1 MLFCNPQRR
10 SLLFQDLSVKKNW
23 FKIGIYCCI
32 FGVFCVAAIAK
43 TEKSPPDLEE
53 LLRHLEKQH
62 GNIKTL
68 AVRFRQ
74 EKHFSFM
81 NKPVLSSGFIFFS
94 SPDKIRFDITEP
106 FHTTL
111 LDNGKK
117 IERYELID
125 GKWCPVQFKG
135 GKSIKLV
142 MEQIGQWM
150 QGKFSQRKNIFALS
164 MSVEDPNTYVSL
176 DLEPRHKQ
184 FRRYIKKIR
193 VSISAPP
200 AYKISRIDI
209 YEPKGDRFALDFVQE
224 VVNRN
229 LPKDCFSNPQT
240 ATLCKELFSKEKQ
253 EDKPQEDNSQKC
265 RSGS

>member
-1 MLFCNPQRR
+1 MLFCNPQGR
-10 SLLFQDLSVKKNW
+10 SLLFHDLFMKKYW
-23 FKIGIYCCI
+23 FKIGMCCCI
-32 FGVFCVAAIAK
+32 LGVFCVAASAK
-43 TEKSPPDLEE
+43 TENSAPDLEG
-53 LLRHLEKQH
+53 LLGRLEKQH

-81 NKPVLSSGFIFFS
+81 NKPVVSKGFILFS
-94 SPDKIRFDITEP
+94 VPNKIRFDITEP

-125 GKWCPVQFKG
+125 GKWRPVRFNG

-150 QGKFSQRKNIFALS
+150 QGKFSQQRNIFRLS
-164 MSVEDPNTYVSL
+164 LSIEDPNTYVFL

-184 FRRYIKKIR
+184 FRRYIEKIR

-224 VVNRN
+224 VVNRK
-229 LPKDCFSNPQT
+229 LPKDCFSNPRT
-240 ATLCKELFSKEKQ
+240 ATLCKELFSKRKQ
-253 EDKPQEDNSQKC
+253 EDKHQEDNNQ
-265 RSGS
+265 

>member
-1 MLFCNPQRR
+1 MLSCTPRGR
-10 SLLFQDLSVKKNW
+10 SLSSQDMLVKRYVHLPW
-23 FKIGIYCCI
+23 SKIGTYCCI
-32 FGVFCVAAIAK
+32 FVVFFIAAGAK

-53 LLRHLEKQH
+53 LLGCLEKQH

-81 NKPVLSSGFIFFS
+81 NEPIISDGFILFS
-94 SPDKIRFDITEP
+94 LPNKIRFDITEP

-111 LDNGKK
+111 LDDGKK

-125 GKWCPVQFKG
+125 GKWRPVQFNG

-150 QGKFSQRKNIFALS
+150 QGKFSQQRNIFALS
-164 MSVEDPNTYVSL
+164 VGVEDPNTYVSL

-184 FRRYIKKIR
+184 FRRYIEKIR
-193 VSISAPP
+193 ISISTPP
-200 AYKISRIDI
+200 AYSINRIDI
-209 YEPKGDRFALDFVQE
+209 YEPKGDHFALDFVQE
-224 VVNRN
+224 LVNRN

-240 ATLCKELFSKEKQ
+240 VTLCKELFSKGKI
-253 EDKPQEDNSQKC
+253 EDKP
-265 RSGS
+265 

>member
-1 MLFCNPQRR
+1 MKENCL
-10 SLLFQDLSVKKNW
+10 
-23 FKIGIYCCI
+23 KICIYCCI
-32 FGVFCVAAIAK
+32 FGFFCIAAFAE

-53 LLRHLEKQH
+53 LLAHLEKKH

-68 AVRFRQ
+68 AVRFKQ

-94 SPDKIRFDITEP
+94 SPDKIRFDIAEP

-111 LDNGKK
+111 LNNGKK

-125 GKWCPVQFKG
+125 SKWCPIQFNG

-142 MEQIGQWM
+142 MKQICQWM
-150 QGKFSQRKNIFALS
+150 QGKFSQQKNIFALS

-184 FRRYIKKIR
+184 FQRYIKKIR
-193 VSISAPP
+193 ISISTPP

-240 ATLCKELFSKEKQ
+240 ATLCKEIFLKAKQ
-253 EDKPQEDNSQKC
+253 EDKPQEDNSQ
-265 RSGS
+265 